1 MWRETNIYGI
11 YLSPLL
17 VYMAA
22 ALLVYVI
29 LCRLLLWVGAF
40 RWVWN
45 PPLAGLAIYLC
56 ILGALVTCL

>member
-1 MWRETNIYGI
+1 MWRETNIFGI

-17 VYMAA
+17 VYMAV

-29 LCRLLLWVGAF
+29 LWRLLLWAGAF

-45 PPLAGLAIYLC
+45 PPLAELAIYLC
-56 ILGALVTCL
+56 ILGALVICL